1 MLGWLLGLGVIG
13 VISAISIIIPIT
25 PIIPITLIS
34 YNKKTD
40 CPNGTAC
47 IIIYSPKM
55 EFNEGITRLANSDK
69 PQFTCV
75 NEDLA
80 GERNAVIT
88 R

>member
-1 MLGWLLGLGVIG
+1 M
-13 VISAISIIIPIT
+13 
-25 PIIPITLIS
+25 LIS

-40 CPNGTAC
+40 CPVGTAC

-80 GERNAVIT
+80 GERNAIIAPPLNT
-88 R
+88 FLDCASLCQDSINLANSSS